1 MSNITNIIIFI
12 TTFAL
17 ATLCGPMFI
26 PLLKRLK
33 FGQTVRDNGPQTHLK
48 KMGTPTVGGLI
59 FLTPLLLVSV
69 YLNLTGKAVQILP
82 LAFVTAGFGFIG
94 FLDDFIKIVRK
105 RKDGLLWYQ
114 KMIALLIVSIA
125 FAYYMSIQG
134 GTVIE
139 LSFFGYNSELDLA
152 WFFIPF
158 TVLVLLS
165 STNAVNLTDG
175 LDGLAGGA
183 SFIVFMFYT
192 IVAIMIKQNIS
203 VSLFAV
209 AAAGACLGFLV
220 FNVHPA
226 KVIMGDTGSLALGGA
241 IGACAIMLK
250 NPLILFIAG
259 LLFVIEALSVLL
271 QISYF
276 KITHGKRLFRMAP
289 IHHHFELKGWK
300 ETKVVGVFWLVTLI
314 SCIVAYIC
322 LAIGGK
328 S

>member
-1 MSNITNIIIFI
+1 MTNIIIFI

-17 ATLCGPMFI
+17 ATLCGPIFI
-26 PLLKRLK
+26 PLLRRMK
-33 FGQTVRDNGPQTHLK
+33 FGQIVRNNGPQTHLK

-59 FLTPLLLVSV
+59 FLTPLLMVSV
-69 YLNLTGKAVQILP
+69 YLYLTSKAVQILP
-82 LAFVTAGFGFIG
+82 LAFVTAGFGFVG
-94 FLDDFIKIVRK
+94 FIDDFIKIVK
-105 RKDGLLWYQ
+105 KSKDGLLWYQ
-114 KMIALLIVSIA
+114 KMIALLIVSIG

-139 LSFFGYNSELDLA
+139 LSMFGYNSELDLA
-152 WFFIPF
+152 LFYIPF

-183 SFIVFMFYT
+183 SFIVFMFFS
-192 IVAIMIKQNIS
+192 IVAIMFKQNIS
-203 VSLFAV
+203 VSLFSV

-250 NPLILFIAG
+250 MPLILFIAG
-259 LLFVIEALSVLL
+259 LLFVLEALSVLL
-271 QISYF
+271 QVGYF
-276 KITHGKRLFRMAP
+276 KLTHGKRIFKMAP
-289 IHHHFELKGWK
+289 LHHHFELKGWK
-300 ETKVVGVFWLVTLI
+300 ETKVVGVFWLITLI
-314 SCIVAYIC
+314 SCLIAYVC
-322 LAIGGK
+322 LKIGGK
-328 S
+328 F